1 MSIPERLTAELKEA
15 LKSKDE
21 LRVSVIRM
29 IKASLKNKE
38 IEKFGKLTT
47 DDDILSVLS
56 SMCKQQKESIE
67 QFKLAGRMDLAEKEG
82 KELKIIQSYM
92 PAQLTP
98 QELDN
103 IMISTIKE
111 AGASSP
117 NDIGKVMKLLMP
129 RVKGIADGKIV
140 NERVKELLSS
150 SL

>member
-38 IEKFGKLTT
+38 IEKFGKLT

>member
-1 MSIPERLTAELKEA
+1 VSIPERLTEELKEA

-38 IEKFGKLTT
+38 IEKFGKLT

-56 SMCKQQKESIE
+56 SMCKQRKESIE
-67 QFKLAGRMDLAEKEG
+67 QFKLAGRTDLAEKEE
-82 KELKIIQSYM
+82 KELKIIRSYM

-103 IMISTIKE
+103 IIISTINE

-140 NERVKELLSS
+140 NERVKELLGSS
-150 SL
+150 S

>member
-1 MSIPERLTAELKEA
+1 MSIPERLTEELKEA

-38 IEKFGKLTT
+38 IEKFGKLT

-92 PAQLTP
+92 PVQLTP

-103 IMISTIKE
+103 IIISTIKE

-150 SL
+150 SS